1 MTIHLPGLPVTA
13 DCAMAETEERD
24 EGDSW
29 SDTASSSFYGF
40 TSEEIE
46 QQKRSVQLQRY
57 TRQILVMSLITLKN
71 FKPAT
76 N

>member
-24 EGDSW
+24 EVDSW
-29 SDTASSSFYGF
+29 SDTASSPFYGF

-57 TRQILVMSLITLKN
+57 TRKN
-71 FKPAT
+71 HDT
-76 N
+76 